1 MTRVRVAP
9 TALRRESGKPTYYQT
24 LGVPPGTAVEVIH
37 ARYRELAFRLHP
49 DRGGNAEEF
58 KAVAL
63 AWGTLKNAE
72 LRKVYDTKLR
82 LERTACSVC
91 GGRGL
96 VGVQKGFT
104 QRVDVECRECGGLG
118 YV

>member
-9 TALRRESGKPTYYQT
+9 TAPRPAPGKPTYYQT
-24 LGVPPGTAVEVIH
+24 LGVPPGATVEAIH

-82 LERTACSVC
+82 LERRACREC

-96 VGVQKGFT
+96 LRKQASFIAV
-104 QRVDVECRECGGLG
+104 REVECRACKGAG
-118 YV
+118 YL